1 MKDYFAEDRLVLFS
15 CFGDVMDS
23 ASEVLWQCFK
33 CLQYWVEDLVGQ
45 CHIRLG

>member
-23 ASEVLWQCFK
+23 ASEVFGSGLSAYSIGLKIW
-33 CLQYWVEDLVGQ
+33 
-45 CHIRLG
+45 